1 MHRFASRF
9 AGVAVCAIALA
20 GCASDDGAKTA
31 TAIPPVSR
39 MSPDNTL
46 AANVN
51 DALSQAQALR
61 TSGDFESATRIMAQL
76 MLAQPDDARIV
87 GEYGKLLAQE
97 NRSTDAVNFLR
108 RAVELQPS
116 DWTYYS
122 ALGVSYD
129 QLGDHDN
136 ARLAYERALSLKPGT
151 AVVLNNYAMSRMLA
165 GDANGAHVLMAKA
178 QATGSLDPRIAENI
192 ARLDAEHPAPA
203 PVAVAAIAPVKPVV
217 AAAPVKPVVAAAA
230 PVKPVATPT
239 PLVAAAPHANA
250 NRIVMQDIPVD
261 THAGP
266 VDAKKPRA
274 DKKHVAS
281 VAHPVPVKVADGVTH
296 ASPIKA
302 ADIVKP
308 VKAADIVKPVKAAD
322 AAKPVKAATVVKPVK
337 VADTAKPV
345 KAATAAKPAKVA
357 DTTKPVK
364 KAKSDGIP
372 ALRQT
377 ADASKP

>member
-9 AGVAVCAIALA
+9 AGLAVCAAALA
-20 GCASDDGAKTA
+20 GCASSDGAKTA

-61 TSGDFESATRIMAQL
+61 TSGDFDGATRIMAQL

-192 ARLDAEHPAPA
+192 ARLDADHPAPA
-203 PVAVAAIAPVKPVV
+203 PMAVAAVAPPVKP
-217 AAAPVKPVVAAAA
+217 AAAAA
-230 PVKPVATPT
+230 PVKPT

-281 VAHPVPVKVADGVTH
+281 AAHPLPVKIADGVTH
-296 ASPIKA
+296 ATPVKV
-302 ADIVKP
+302 ADVAKP
-308 VKAADIVKPVKAAD
+308 VKAADAAKPVKTAAVAKPVKAAD
-322 AAKPVKAATVVKPVK
+322 AAKPVKAADV
-337 VADTAKPV
+337 
-345 KAATAAKPAKVA
+345 AKPAKVA
-357 DTTKPVK
+357 DSAKPVK

>member
-9 AGVAVCAIALA
+9 AGLAVCAAALA
-20 GCASDDGAKTA
+20 GCASGDGTKTA

-51 DALSQAQALR
+51 DALAQAQALR
-61 TSGDFESATRIMAQL
+61 TGGDFEGATRIMAQL

-108 RAVELQPS
+108 RAVELQPA

-178 QATGSLDPRIAENI
+178 QATGSLDPRIAQNI
-192 ARLDAEHPAPA
+192 ASLDAEHPAPP
-203 PVAVAAIAPVKPVV
+203 PVAVAAVAPVRP
-217 AAAPVKPVVAAAA
+217 VAAAA
-230 PVKPVATPT
+230 PVRPVAAPA

-250 NRIVMQDIPVD
+250 NRIVMQDVPVD
-261 THAGP
+261 AHAGP
-266 VDAKKPRA
+266 VDAKKPRTDRKHLASAHHTPAKVA
-274 DKKHVAS
+274 DVVTHA
-281 VAHPVPVKVADGVTH
+281 APVKVADI
-296 ASPIKA
+296 A
-302 ADIVKP
+302 KP
-308 VKAADIVKPVKAAD
+308 VKATDVAKPVKAAD
-322 AAKPVKAATVVKPVK
+322 AVTHARPVKVADIAKPVKAADVGKPVK
-337 VADTAKPV
+337 SADAAKPANIADTAKP
-345 KAATAAKPAKVA
+345 A
-357 DTTKPVK
+357 K